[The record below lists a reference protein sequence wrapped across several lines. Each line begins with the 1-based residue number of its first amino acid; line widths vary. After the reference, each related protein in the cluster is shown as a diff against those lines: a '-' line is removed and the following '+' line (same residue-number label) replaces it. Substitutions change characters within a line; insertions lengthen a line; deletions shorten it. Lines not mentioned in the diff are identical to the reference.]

1 MLKRVKSKNAP
12 VGFSYGRKH
21 LKRVVRLAG
30 VEPATYRLGGD
41 RSIQVSYNR
50 NYMRCI
56 IANPSLLRNPY
67 QPHCAL
73 YFMASCL
80 EILWLP

>member
-1 MLKRVKSKNAP
+1 
-12 VGFSYGRKH
+12 
-21 LKRVVRLAG
+21 
-30 VEPATYRLGGD
+30 
-41 RSIQVSYNR
+41 
-50 NYMRCI
+50 MRCI
-56 IANPSLLRNPY
+56 IANPSLPRNPY

>member
-1 MLKRVKSKNAP
+1 MADDATKKNRPKNPDGPCIVKM
-12 VGFSYGRKH
+12 
-21 LKRVVRLAG
+21 VRLVG
-30 VEPATYRLGGD
+30 VEPTTYRLGGD

-56 IANPSLLRNPY
+56 IANPSLPRNPY

-80 EILWLP
+80 EIRWLP